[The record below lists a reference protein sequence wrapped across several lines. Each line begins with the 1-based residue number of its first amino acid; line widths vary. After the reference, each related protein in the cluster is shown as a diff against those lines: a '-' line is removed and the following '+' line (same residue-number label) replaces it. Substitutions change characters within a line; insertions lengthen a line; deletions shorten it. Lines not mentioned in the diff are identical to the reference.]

1 MAFIAMT
8 NEKNENTLIQLQ
20 KLLLDKNTPF
30 VSYRLP
36 DEAEVI
42 TQIQYKSQPVEIDFS
57 TFDYSQSGFILS
69 PFSVS
74 ENSKSWFLK
83 PDIVMKNNHIPE
95 NLFKDIT
102 ENSVFF
108 TKNQENQNLQT
119 TSEEDFCNYVNAAI
133 QDIKAGK
140 LRKVVLSKVRK
151 QEDPADFN
159 AATFFHT
166 LCKKYPHAMVYLLQM
181 PGAGCW
187 MGATPEPLIQLD
199 GTQAHTI
206 SLAGT
211 QLASEKPLVAYNWTQ
226 KEIEE
231 QQIVTEFVENSL
243 HESGFTNI
251 FKKGPANH
259 QAANLI
265 HLKTEF
271 RFDIGHE
278 NCTGEIIKTLHPT
291 PSVGGLPKAEAHDFI
306 ATYEKHDRTYYT
318 GFLGPVN
325 VGAQTN
331 IFVNL
336 RCLQLFGNEFVLY
349 SGAGITASSVAQ
361 NEWIETDNKML
372 TMLNAMR
379 TSKPLIPATAGKL

>member
-1 MAFIAMT
+1 MTKRIAFGAMN
-8 NEKNENTLIQLQ
+8 NEKKGNTLIQIQ

-36 DEAEVI
+36 GEEEII
-42 TQIQYKSQPVEIDFS
+42 TQIQYKSLPVEIDF
-57 TFDYSQSGFILS
+57 TAFDYSQSGFILS

-74 ENSKSWFLK
+74 DNSKSWFLK
-83 PDIVMKNNHIPE
+83 PDVVIKDNSIPE
-95 NLFKDIT
+95 NLAKEIT
-102 ENSVFF
+102 DNSEFIS
-108 TKNQENQNLQT
+108 KNTANLNLQT
-119 TSEEDFCNYVNAAI
+119 TSENEFCNYVNAAI
-133 QDIKAGK
+133 EDIKAGK
-140 LRKVVLSKVRK
+140 FRKVVLSKVRK
-151 QEDPADFN
+151 QENPTDFSG
-159 AATFFHT
+159 AAFFHT

-187 MGATPEPLIQLD
+187 MGATPEPLIQVN
-199 GTQAHTI
+199 GAQVRTI

-211 QLASEKPLVAYNWTQ
+211 LIATDKAVEAYIWSQ

-231 QQIVTEFVENSL
+231 QGIVTDYIEKSL
-243 HESGFTNI
+243 RESGFANI
-251 FKKGPANH
+251 TKKGPANH

-271 RFDIGHE
+271 SFDTGKE
-278 NCTGEIIKTLHPT
+278 TRTGEILKMLHPT
-291 PSVGGLPKAEAHDFI
+291 PSVGGLPKAEAHSFI
-306 ATYEKHDRTYYT
+306 STHEKHDRTYYT

-325 VGAQTN
+325 VGAKTD

-361 NEWIETDNKML
+361 SEWIETDNKML

-379 TSKPLIPATAGKL
+379 TI

>member
-1 MAFIAMT
+1 MAFTAMT

-20 KLLLDKNTPF
+20 KLLFDKNTPF

-57 TFDYSQSGFILS
+57 TFDYSQSGFILT

-74 ENSKSWFLK
+74 ENSKSWFLN
-83 PDIVMKNNHIPE
+83 PDIVMKDNHIPE
-95 NLFKDIT
+95 NLFKEIT
-102 ENSVFF
+102 EDSVFF
-108 TKNQENQNLQT
+108 TKNQESQNLQT

-151 QEDPADFN
+151 QENPADFS

-187 MGATPEPLIQLD
+187 MGATPEPLIQLN

-211 QLASEKPLVAYNWTQ
+211 QVASEKPLEAYNWTD

-243 HESGFTNI
+243 HESGFTSI

-278 NCTGEIIKTLHPT
+278 NRTGEIIKTLHPT

-379 TSKPLIPATAGKL
+379 TSKPLTPKGE

>member
-74 ENSKSWFLK
+74 ENSKSWFLN
-83 PDIVMKNNHIPE
+83 PDIMMKDNHIPE

-102 ENSVFF
+102 ESSVFF
-108 TKNQENQNLQT
+108 TKNQESQNLQM

-151 QEDPADFN
+151 QENPADFS
-159 AATFFHT
+159 AAAFFHT

-187 MGATPEPLIQLD
+187 MGATPEPLIQLN

-211 QLASEKPLVAYNWTQ
+211 QIATDKAVEAYTWSQ

-231 QQIVTEFVENSL
+231 QGIVTDFIEKSL
-243 HESGFTNI
+243 RESGFTNI
-251 FKKGPANH
+251 IKKGPANH

-278 NCTGEIIKTLHPT
+278 NRTGEIIKTLHPT

-379 TSKPLIPATAGKL
+379 TSKPLTPKGE

>member
-133 QDIKAGK
+133 RILKPENF
-140 LRKVVLSKVRK
+140 RKVVLSKVRK
-151 QEDPADFN
+151 QEGPADFN
-159 AATFFHT
+159 AAAFFHT

-187 MGATPEPLIQLD
+187 MGATPEPLIRLN

-211 QLASEKPLVAYNWTQ
+211 QIATDKAVEAYTWSQ

-231 QQIVTEFVENSL
+231 QGIVTDFIEKSL
-243 HESGFTNI
+243 RESGFTNI
-251 FKKGPANH
+251 IKKGPTNH

-271 RFDIGHE
+271 RFDIAHE
-278 NCTGEIIKTLHPT
+278 NRTGEIIKTLHPT

>member
-1 MAFIAMT
+1 MAFTAMT

-20 KLLLDKNTPF
+20 KLLFDKNTPF

-74 ENSKSWFLK
+74 ENSKSWFLN
-83 PDIVMKNNHIPE
+83 PDIVMKDNHIPE
-95 NLFKDIT
+95 NLLKDIT
-102 ENSVFF
+102 ESSVFF
-108 TKNQENQNLQT
+108 TKNQESQNLQT

-151 QEDPADFN
+151 QENPADFS
-159 AATFFHT
+159 AAAFFHT

-187 MGATPEPLIQLD
+187 MGATPEPLIQLN

-211 QLASEKPLVAYNWTQ
+211 QIATDKAVEAYTWSQ

-231 QQIVTEFVENSL
+231 QGIVTDFIEKSL
-243 HESGFTNI
+243 RESGFTNI
-251 FKKGPANH
+251 IKKGPANH

-278 NCTGEIIKTLHPT
+278 NRTGEIIKTLHPT

-379 TSKPLIPATAGKL
+379 TS